1 MKIMSKK
8 IKNRIFDLII
18 GKDLLLKKFAHSRDE
33 NLLLEIKEINEEI
46 KKLKGATFAK
56 SN

>member
-1 MKIMSKK
+1 MSKK

-33 NLLLEIKEINEEI
+33 NLLLEIKENEEI